1 MFTAQ
6 PWKDYAIVISIIT
19 AGYYLFVILK
29 FYRFEIQAMLKN
41 HKRAI
46 SKAAT
51 EQTDL
56 DEPDP
61 PWLSDHPTDDWVYA
75 NDEKEEN
82 DSSKDSPEREEMFG
96 QLENLAAR
104 LKVDIGEAHK
114 KQYRKADLILLLQ
127 MTIKEY
133 PALLGPPFRF
143 AIDNLIDTECEKY
156 GSIHLG
162 VDDKVKLWNQV
173 V

>member
-1 MFTAQ
+1 MFTTQ
-6 PWKDYAIVISIIT
+6 PWKDYAIVISILT

-29 FYRFEIQAMLKN
+29 FYWSEIQSILKSRK
-41 HKRAI
+41 HPI

-56 DEPDP
+56 DDPDP
-61 PWLSDHPTDDWVYA
+61 PHLSEQSRKDGVYP
-75 NDEKEEN
+75 NDEN
-82 DSSKDSPEREEMFG
+82 DHEGSNKHPAEREEIFS
-96 QLENLAAR
+96 QLQNLATR
-104 LKVDIGEAHK
+104 LKLDISEAYEK
-114 KQYRKADLILLLQ
+114 AYNKADLILLLQ
-127 MTIKEY
+127 MSIKEY
-133 PALLGPPFRF
+133 PALCGPPFRF

-162 VDDKVKLWNQV
+162 EDDKVKLWNQV